1 MSACGCGEAPQK
13 HQEEEPV
20 SASVDALLTASL
32 LQNPNKAGTGGRS
45 KDEINAIIKEA
56 SKNSAFTK
64 KAVEK
69 MERLSKDIEFLKERA
84 AKITPADLEAS
95 GFVVK
100 ELVESAKATRNLT
113 RTIVHVDMDAFYAS
127 IETLDRPD
135 LNEKPMAVG
144 GPKSGGTLCT
154 ANYVAR
160 KYGVRSAM
168 ATHIAKKL
176 CPELVVLTPN
186 FSKYEKKA
194 AEIRAVF
201 AKYHEKYTPT
211 SLDEAYLDIT
221 DYLKRNPRLTAEE
234 TVSILRQ
241 EIFEVSQ
248 LTASAGIGC
257 NKMIAKICSDMNKPN
272 GQYFVP
278 PDPEKI
284 SEFMKNLPIRKV
296 PGIGNVSEQYLKA
309 LNIENCGDLELQLPR
324 LRLLLT
330 PALFD
335 HCKVNISLGIGS
347 TDVDRDESAIQ
358 KAIGREQTA
367 PMKVPEAMYKE
378 LERLTEQLETDMAS
392 AEVVGR
398 CVTLKMKD
406 ISFTV
411 SQRSKTTSHY
421 ISTADDIFT
430 IGQELLAKELRAN
443 PDLNLRLI
451 GIRMTSLIPKKDLE
465 ERKQFFTKNGNQ
477 EAVESD
483 SDREVLLACPLC
495 FKKVER
501 AMLTVHVISCVD
513 KDDKAQKKSHKSS
526 KSLAFSENCGES
538 LSRESRS
545 RVLAAEYPSDDI
557 ACEND
562 LTNSINSDATYKSC
576 KKRDISGAIRKQT
589 VVYSEKETEPY
600 PRNAKINHIGPAKGA
615 TKTGIAKYFVPD
627 LIETIKRIAS
637 EKAVNEMGS
646 AISAAGGAKG
656 AKNYEKVYVRAHD
669 EVWKNTNGIIDGMIA
684 TLDSLSALKL
694 RNGIH
699 VRQKEFDEYI
709 FYRLGLALPHIAAG
723 DNLNMPGLGKLLRQC
738 GAFFI
743 RRTWGDDVLYN
754 TVMKEYVEILLRQG
768 HNIMAFTE
776 GTRSRIG
783 KLLQPKFGIM
793 KIILEAVLSGRVTDC
808 MIVPMSIGYD
818 KVIETGSY
826 VSELL
831 GVPKQKESLY
841 QLMSNMN
848 ILSLKWGRID
858 VSFGKAFSLKEY
870 IGAHTIRR
878 GIPLNPATSKVDRDL
893 LLQSLGYR
901 VLSDINKISVI
912 MPTALVGTMV
922 LTLRGR
928 GVGRNELIRKV
939 DWLTKI
945 IEMRGGSVADFHGK
959 STAWVVDR
967 AVQVLRD
974 LIGQRNDLL
983 EPVFYPAKR
992 FELSFY
998 RNQVIHLFI
1007 TEAIL
1012 SCALYATVK
1021 QGGPVHNQKV
1031 KIFPDLE
1038 RDCTFISKLLKSEF
1052 IYGPNGLTDNM
1063 LKTIDDLTSLEVM
1076 KIETEIL
1083 QDGKTEVKW
1092 LSLSSEE
1099 RRIGRETFGTGDLSY
1114 FEAVNG
1120 ETLKNGFQ
1128 RLKQMGVILFRKHKK
1143 GSESIPMVALCLDW
1157 CPKTPLPK
1165 APKCGK
1171 QEKTSGSLISSDV
1184 SDSAQDCFDETWRYF
1199 VPEGRL
1205 WELCEQIGRYRREGK
1220 NRRDT
1225 ATVATRVLSLAA
1237 VTGLQVMES
1246 ETLVGRTRKKA
1257 IAKAKL

>member
-1 MSACGCGEAPQK
+1 
-13 HQEEEPV
+13 
-20 SASVDALLTASL
+20 
-32 LQNPNKAGTGGRS
+32 
-45 KDEINAIIKEA
+45 
-56 SKNSAFTK
+56 
-64 KAVEK
+64 
-69 MERLSKDIEFLKERA
+69 
-84 AKITPADLEAS
+84 
-95 GFVVK
+95 
-100 ELVESAKATRNLT
+100 
-113 RTIVHVDMDAFYAS
+113 
-127 IETLDRPD
+127 
-135 LNEKPMAVG
+135 
-144 GPKSGGTLCT
+144 
-154 ANYVAR
+154 
-160 KYGVRSAM
+160 
-168 ATHIAKKL
+168 
-176 CPELVVLTPN
+176 
-186 FSKYEKKA
+186 
-194 AEIRAVF
+194 
-201 AKYHEKYTPT
+201 
-211 SLDEAYLDIT
+211 
-221 DYLKRNPRLTAEE
+221 
-234 TVSILRQ
+234 
-241 EIFEVSQ
+241 
-248 LTASAGIGC
+248 
-257 NKMIAKICSDMNKPN
+257 
-272 GQYFVP
+272 
-278 PDPEKI
+278 
-284 SEFMKNLPIRKV
+284 MKNT
-296 PGIGNVSEQYLKA
+296 
-309 LNIENCGDLELQLPR
+309 
-324 LRLLLT
+324 LR
-330 PALFD
+330 
-335 HCKVNISLGIGS
+335 
-347 TDVDRDESAIQ
+347 
-358 KAIGREQTA
+358 
-367 PMKVPEAMYKE
+367 
-378 LERLTEQLETDMAS
+378 
-392 AEVVGR
+392 
-398 CVTLKMKD
+398 
-406 ISFTV
+406 
-411 SQRSKTTSHY
+411 
-421 ISTADDIFT
+421 
-430 IGQELLAKELRAN
+430 
-443 PDLNLRLI
+443 
-451 GIRMTSLIPKKDLE
+451 
-465 ERKQFFTKNGNQ
+465 
-477 EAVESD
+477 
-483 SDREVLLACPLC
+483 
-495 FKKVER
+495 
-501 AMLTVHVISCVD
+501 
-513 KDDKAQKKSHKSS
+513 
-526 KSLAFSENCGES
+526 
-538 LSRESRS
+538 
-545 RVLAAEYPSDDI
+545 
-557 ACEND
+557 
-562 LTNSINSDATYKSC
+562 SI
-576 KKRDISGAIRKQT
+576 
-589 VVYSEKETEPY
+589 
-600 PRNAKINHIGPAKGA
+600 
-615 TKTGIAKYFVPD
+615 
-627 LIETIKRIAS
+627 IETIKRIAS

-684 TLDSLSALKL
+684 TLDSLSALKFVAFTIHHVFL
-694 RNGIH
+694 AMYHQGIH
-699 VRQKEFDEYI
+699 VRQKEFDESHIDYLVIQYI

-808 MIVPMSIGYD
+808 MIIPMSIGYD

-1099 RRIGRETFGTGDLSY
+1099 RRIGRETFGTGL
-1114 FEAVNG
+1114 
-1120 ETLKNGFQ
+1120 
-1128 RLKQMGVILFRKHKK
+1128 
-1143 GSESIPMVALCLDW
+1143 
-1157 CPKTPLPK
+1157 
-1165 APKCGK
+1165 
-1171 QEKTSGSLISSDV
+1171 
-1184 SDSAQDCFDETWRYF
+1184 
-1199 VPEGRL
+1199 
-1205 WELCEQIGRYRREGK
+1205 
-1220 NRRDT
+1220 
-1225 ATVATRVLSLAA
+1225 
-1237 VTGLQVMES
+1237 
-1246 ETLVGRTRKKA
+1246 
-1257 IAKAKL
+1257 